1 MLRPT
6 DEREGL
12 TTGMSGGQDKT
23 GSDRPTPAALSPA
36 TSAAPPRGMPGDP
49 APGTPEAPAAKK
61 PSGFAN
67 LLLHLHPKMV
77 PEDALAIERTFGLG
91 GMALILF
98 LVLIATGALLLF
110 AYEPSTERAYASVA
124 SIQEEV
130 PFGAFV
136 RGIHHWA
143 GNFLLVVAFLHLL
156 RVFFTGAFL
165 PPRRF
170 NWGLGLA
177 MILIVMAGN
186 FTGYLLPWDQLAYWA
201 VTIGTGMLQYVP
213 LAGDALQH
221 MTRGGD
227 EVGPKTLSLFFVL
240 HIALLPILLFLLT
253 GFHFWLV
260 RKAGGVMLPGASSRG
275 GAQRPTLV
283 PARPNLVLREGVTAL
298 ALLAVL
304 LATAAVAMAP
314 LEEQANPGMSPN
326 PAKAPWYFM
335 GIQEL
340 LVHLHPSFAVL
351 VVPLLVITFLAG
363 LPFFRYAET
372 PTGSW
377 FHSARGKRA
386 ALMAAAAALVI
397 VPAAVLLDEHILK
410 WTRLFPALPAAISAG
425 LVPLALWGTVV
436 LALVLLLKRS
446 LSLSRLETVQSLF
459 AFVTVAFL
467 VLTVVGVLFRGPGMR
482 LVWPW

>member
-1 MLRPT
+1 MLRWT
-6 DEREGL
+6 DE
-12 TTGMSGGQDKT
+12 SGGLGAGMGEDKT
-23 GSDRPTPAALSPA
+23 GSEPRAAGAKAPAAPA
-36 TSAAPPRGMPGDP
+36 V
-49 APGTPEAPAAKK
+49 PAAKK
-61 PSGFAN
+61 PSGFSN

-77 PEDALAIERTFGLG
+77 PEESLALERTFGLG
-91 GMALILF
+91 GMALVLF

-110 AYEPSTERAYASVA
+110 SYEPSTERAYASVA

-143 GNFLLVVAFLHLL
+143 GNLLLVVAFLHLL

-170 NWGLGLA
+170 NWGLGLG
-177 MILIVMAGN
+177 MLLVVMAAD

-213 LAGDALQH
+213 LVGDALQR
-221 MTRGGD
+221 MARGGD

-260 RKAGGVMLPGASSRG
+260 RKAGGVMLPGGSGRG
-275 GAQRPTLV
+275 GAPRPTLV
-283 PARPNLVLREGVTAL
+283 PVRPNLLVREGVASL
-298 ALLAVL
+298 VLLAVL
-304 LATAAVAMAP
+304 LAIAAVVPAP
-314 LEEQANPGMSPN
+314 LEEQANAGMSPN

-340 LVHLHPSFAVL
+340 LVHLHPSFAVV
-351 VVPLLVITFLAG
+351 VVPLLVCAFLAG
-363 LPFFRYAET
+363 LPFLRYGEA

-377 FHSARGKRA
+377 FHSERGRRA
-386 ALMAAAAALVI
+386 ALLAAAAALLI
-397 VPAAVLLDEHILK
+397 VPVAVLLDEHVLQ
-410 WTRLFPALPAAISAG
+410 WSRLFPALPAAIAGG
-425 LVPLALWGTVV
+425 LVPLVLWGFVAGV
-436 LALVLLLKRS
+436 LVLLLKRS

-459 AFVTVAFL
+459 SFVTVAFL
-467 VLTVVGVLFRGPGMR
+467 VLTAVGVLFRGQGMR
-482 LVWPW
+482 LEWPW

>member
-1 MLRPT
+1 MDVR
-6 DEREGL
+6 
-12 TTGMSGGQDKT
+12 QDMT
-23 GSDRPTPAALSPA
+23 GSDRRPAAVAPTIPA
-36 TSAAPPRGMPGDP
+36 S
-49 APGTPEAPAAKK
+49 KK

-77 PEDALAIERTFGLG
+77 PEEALALERTLGLG
-91 GMALILF
+91 GMALVLF

-110 AYEPSTERAYASVA
+110 SYEPSTERAYASVA

-170 NWGLGLA
+170 NWGLGLG
-177 MILIVMAGN
+177 MLLIVMASD

-213 LAGDALQH
+213 LVGDALQR
-221 MTRGGD
+221 MARGGD

-260 RKAGGVMLPGASSRG
+260 RKAGGVMLPGAASRG
-275 GAQRPTLV
+275 GAPRPTLV
-283 PARPNLVLREGVTAL
+283 PVRPNLVVREGVAAL
-298 ALLAVL
+298 VLLAALLAI
-304 LATAAVAMAP
+304 AAVASAP

-340 LVHLHPSFAVL
+340 LVHLHPSFAVV
-351 VVPLLVITFLAG
+351 VVPLLVAAFLAG
-363 LPFFRYAET
+363 LPFVRYGEA

-377 FHSARGKRA
+377 FHSERGRRA
-386 ALMAAAAALVI
+386 ALLAAAAALLI
-397 VPAAVLLDEHILK
+397 VPVAVLLDEHVLQ
-410 WTRLFPALPAAISAG
+410 WTRLFPALPAAIATG
-425 LVPLALWGTVV
+425 LVPLALWGVVV
-436 LALVLLLKRS
+436 LALVLVLKRS
-446 LSLSRLETVQSLF
+446 LSLSRFETVQSIF

-467 VLTVVGVLFRGPGMR
+467 VLTAVGVLFRGPGMR
-482 LVWPW
+482 LEWPW

>member
-1 MLRPT
+1 MLRRA
-6 DEREGL
+6 DESEGL
-12 TTGMSGGQDKT
+12 RTEMGVGHDMT
-23 GSDRPTPAALSPA
+23 GSNRPAA
-36 TSAAPPRGMPGDP
+36 AAPV
-49 APGTPEAPAAKK
+49 AKK

-77 PEDALAIERTFGLG
+77 PEEALALERTFGLG
-91 GMALILF
+91 GMALVLF

-110 AYEPSTERAYASVA
+110 SYEPSTERAYASVA

-143 GNFLLVVAFLHLL
+143 GNLLLVVAFLHLL

-170 NWGLGLA
+170 NWGLGLG
-177 MILIVMAGN
+177 MLLVVMAAD

-213 LAGDALQH
+213 LAGDALQR
-221 MTRGGD
+221 MARGGD

-260 RKAGGVMLPGASSRG
+260 RKAGGVMLPGVSGRG
-275 GAQRPTLV
+275 GAPRPALV
-283 PARPNLVLREGVTAL
+283 PVRPNLLVREGVASL
-298 ALLAVL
+298 VLLAVL
-304 LATAAVAMAP
+304 LVIAAVVSAP

-351 VVPLLVITFLAG
+351 VVPLLVIAFLAG
-363 LPFFRYAET
+363 MPFLRYGEA
-372 PTGSW
+372 PSGSW
-377 FHSARGKRA
+377 FHSERGKRA
-386 ALMAAAAALVI
+386 ALLAAAAALLI
-397 VPAAVLLDEHILK
+397 VPAAVLLDERVLQ
-410 WTRLFPALPAAISAG
+410 WTRLSPALPPAIATG
-425 LVPLALWGTVV
+425 LVPLALWGIVV

-446 LSLSRLETVQSLF
+446 LALSRFETVQSLF

-467 VLTVVGVLFRGPGMR
+467 VLTAVGVLFRGQGMR
-482 LVWPW
+482 LEWPW

>member
-1 MLRPT
+1 MLRRT
-6 DEREGL
+6 DESEGL
-12 TTGMSGGQDKT
+12 RTGMGSGRDTT
-23 GSDRPTPAALSPA
+23 GSDRPAA
-36 TSAAPPRGMPGDP
+36 AAP
-49 APGTPEAPAAKK
+49 AVKK

-77 PEDALAIERTFGLG
+77 PEEALALERTFGLG

-143 GNFLLVVAFLHLL
+143 GNFLLAVGFLHLL
-156 RVFFTGAFL
+156 RVYFTGAFL
-165 PPRRF
+165 PPRRL
-170 NWGLGLA
+170 NWGVGLGML
-177 MILIVMAGN
+177 LIVMAAN

-213 LAGDALQH
+213 LVGDALQR
-221 MTRGGD
+221 MARGGD

-260 RKAGGVMLPGASSRG
+260 RKAGGVMLAGAASRS
-275 GAQRPTLV
+275 GAPRLTLV
-283 PARPNLVLREGVTAL
+283 PVRPNLLVREGVAAL
-298 ALLAVL
+298 VLLAAL
-304 LATAAVAMAP
+304 LATAAVASAP

-340 LVHLHPSFAVL
+340 LIHLHPSFAVV
-351 VVPLLVITFLAG
+351 VVPLLVVAFLSG
-363 LPFFRYAET
+363 IPFLRYGEA
-372 PTGSW
+372 PSGSW
-377 FHSARGKRA
+377 FHSQRGRRA
-386 ALMAAAAALVI
+386 ALLAAAAALGI
-397 VPAAVLLDEHILK
+397 VPAAVLLDEHVLE
-410 WTRLFPALPAAISAG
+410 WTHLLPALPAAIAAG
-425 LVPLALWGTVV
+425 LVPLALWGVV
-436 LALVLLLKRS
+436 ASAIVLLLKRS

-459 AFVTVAFL
+459 TFVTVAFL

-482 LVWPW
+482 LGWPW

>member
-1 MLRPT
+1 MDVGR
-6 DEREGL
+6 D
-12 TTGMSGGQDKT
+12 MT
-23 GSDRPTPAALSPA
+23 GSDRRAA
-36 TSAAPPRGMPGDP
+36 G
-49 APGTPEAPAAKK
+49 
-61 PSGFAN
+61 GFAN

-77 PEDALAIERTFGLG
+77 PEEALALPRTFGLG

-98 LVLIATGALLLF
+98 LVLIASGALLLF

-130 PFGAFV
+130 PFGAFI
-136 RGIHHWA
+136 RAIHHWA

-170 NWGLGLA
+170 NWGLGLG
-177 MILIVMAGN
+177 MLLVVMAAD

-213 LAGDALQH
+213 LAGDALQR
-221 MTRGGD
+221 MARGGD

-240 HIALLPILLFLLT
+240 HIALLPILLFLLM

-260 RKAGGVMLPGASSRG
+260 RKAGGVMLPGAASRG
-275 GAQRPTLV
+275 GTPRLTLV
-283 PARPNLVLREGVTAL
+283 PVRPSLVVREGVAAL
-298 ALLAVL
+298 VLLAVL
-304 LATAAVAMAP
+304 LAIAAVVMAP

-340 LVHLHPSFAVL
+340 LVHLHPSFAVV
-351 VVPLLVITFLAG
+351 VVPLLVVAFLAG
-363 LPFFRYAET
+363 LPFLRYRET

-377 FHSARGKRA
+377 FHSERGRRA
-386 ALMAAAAALVI
+386 ASLAAVAALGL
-397 VPAAVLLDEHILK
+397 VPAAVLLDEHVLQ
-410 WTRLFPALPAAISAG
+410 WTRLFPALPAAIAAG
-425 LVPLALWGTVV
+425 LVPLALWGVV
-436 LALVLLLKRS
+436 AGALVLLLKRS
-446 LSLSRLETVQSLF
+446 LSLSRFETVQSLF

-482 LVWPW
+482 LRWPW

>member
-1 MLRPT
+1 MLRRT
-6 DEREGL
+6 DEDEGL
-12 TTGMSGGQDKT
+12 RNGMGVGQDIT
-23 GSDRPTPAALSPA
+23 GSDRPAAA
-36 TSAAPPRGMPGDP
+36 
-49 APGTPEAPAAKK
+49 APAAKK

-77 PEDALAIERTFGLG
+77 PEESLALERTFGLG

-124 SIQEEV
+124 AIQEEM

-170 NWGLGLA
+170 NWGLGLG
-177 MILIVMAGN
+177 MLLIVMASD

-213 LAGDALQH
+213 LVGDALQR
-221 MTRGGD
+221 MARGGE

-260 RKAGGVMLPGASSRG
+260 RKAGGVMLPGAASRG
-275 GAQRPTLV
+275 GTPRPTLV
-283 PARPNLVLREGVTAL
+283 PVRPYLVVREGVAAL
-298 ALLAVL
+298 VLLAVL
-304 LATAAVAMAP
+304 LATAAVAVAP
-314 LEEQANPGMSPN
+314 LEEQANAGMSPN

-340 LVHLHPSFAVL
+340 LIHLHPSFAVV
-351 VVPLLVITFLAG
+351 VVPLLVCAFLAG
-363 LPFFRYAET
+363 LPFLRYAEA
-372 PTGSW
+372 PSGSW
-377 FHSARGKRA
+377 FHSERGKRA
-386 ALMAAAAALVI
+386 ALLAAAAALLI
-397 VPAAVLLDEHILK
+397 VPAAVLLDERVLQ
-410 WTRLFPALPAAISAG
+410 WTRLSPALPPAIATG
-425 LVPLALWGTVV
+425 LVPLALWGIVV
-436 LALVLLLKRS
+436 LALVLLLRRS

-467 VLTVVGVLFRGPGMR
+467 VLTAVGVLFRGQGMR
-482 LVWPW
+482 LEWPW